1 MDHKTYCSHFTETVR
16 GRRALMEQAGQYR
29 EARAKT
35 SAAKPGVS
43 WNCTR
48 GHAWDDALSVAQNVR
63 CMNCASQRRELETQR
78 LREFAALRGGA
89 LLSKCYVDA
98 DTPLRWECAFGH
110 AWEARAEAIEW
121 EWCLDCVRERVYDE
135 VSSVQRG

>member
-1 MDHKTYCSHFTETVR
+1 MDHKTYCNHFRRTVR
-16 GRRALMEQAGQYR
+16 ERRALMEQAGQYR
-29 EARAKT
+29 EARAQKP
-35 SAAKPGVS
+35 AAKPGVS

-48 GHAWDDALSVAQNVR
+48 GHAWDDALSVTQNVR

-89 LLSKCYVDA
+89 LLSECYVDA
-98 DTPLRWECAFGH
+98 HTPLRWQCAFGH
-110 AWEARAEAIEW
+110 AWEARADAIER
-121 EWCLDCVRERVYDE
+121 EWCLDCVRERVYDG